1 MLQHL
6 TCANFRNLSD
16 LSLDFRSGL
25 NIIYGNNG
33 AGKTSVLEAIY
44 YLFHGK
50 SFRTNDKESMIAFSA
65 TTFSL
70 FAKILQDLD
79 TAVIGVSKLRY
90 GNNTIK
96 FNGEKIRSISQV
108 ANVLPVKFIP
118 SIPQSL
124 IVDGPK
130 ERRAYLDWGVFH
142 VEHDFHKMWQDYS
155 KAVASRNS
163 LLKLKIVNSELTY
176 WDEAIVHYGQRLH
189 AHRIN
194 HLGEIVELFNGAG
207 FVFANANAG
216 IGFDYRSGWDDS
228 VGLAKSLEQCRR
240 KDLALGYTSVG
251 VHRADLQLTYKGGL
265 AADTLSAGQL
275 KLLTYR
281 LHLVQGMVLKSK
293 LGKDPLY
300 LIDDLGAEL
309 DVANMRAVLSML
321 ADMRAQHII
330 SCLDK
335 VDAAQMAGSTMF
347 HVEHGALQQIT

>member
-16 LSLDFRSGL
+16 LTLDFGSGL
-25 NIIYGNNG
+25 NIICGNNG

-50 SFRTNDKESMIAFSA
+50 SFRTNDKESMIAFSSS
-65 TTFSL
+65 TFSL
-70 FAKILQDLD
+70 FAKILQDFD
-79 TAVIGVSKLRY
+79 TAIIGVSKIRN
-90 GNNTIK
+90 GNNIIK
-96 FNGEKIRSISQV
+96 FNGEKIRSVSQV
-108 ANVLPVKFIP
+108 ANILPVKFIP

-142 VEHDFHKMWQDYS
+142 VEHDFHQTWQYYS
-155 KAVASRNS
+155 KALASRNS

-176 WDEAIVHYGQRLH
+176 WDEAIIRCGQLLH
-189 AHRIN
+189 EYRIK
-194 HLGEIVELFNGAG
+194 HLDDVVEVFNSNS
-207 FVFANANAG
+207 FVFASSISG
-216 IGFDYRSGWDDS
+216 ISFDYYPGWDES
-228 VGLAKSLEQCRR
+228 IGLAKSLEQSRR

-251 VHRADLQLTYKGGL
+251 IHRADLRLMYCGRP

-309 DVANMRAVLSML
+309 DIANTSDVLSML
-321 ADMRAQHII
+321 EDLRSQHII

-335 VDAAQMAGSTMF
+335 VEAIYGANSTMF
-347 HVEHGALQQIT
+347 HVEHGGVLA